1 MYTRKE
7 LADKVGISVQKIKE
21 YEEKG
26 YLVSVCNF
34 ITGNHYYSDYKP
46 ILLSFLSCLE
56 KRGMS
61 QEKILD
67 VLNGEKSTE
76 IELLEKENYI
86 QNVNF
91 SIISGDY
98 QDYVK
103 WNGKREENSVEA
115 HEIKK
120 NHAKYYIILDE
131 DRFYGNLLVYC
142 YENTFFENSLL
153 VCNDILFK
161 TVIDYLKAE
170 GYSYITYYGYQKEE
184 KTIQYLKDKYS
195 AEVIDDN
202 VLFGNILFVK
212 LKIIL

>member
-7 LADKVGISVQKIKE
+7 LADKVGVSVQKIKE

-26 YLVSVCNF
+26 YLASVCNF

-46 ILLSFLSCLE
+46 ILLSFLSRLE

-86 QNVNF
+86 QNINF

-103 WNGKREENSVEA
+103 WNGKRVSQRVVPLWN
-115 HEIKK
+115 
-120 NHAKYYIILDE
+120 
-131 DRFYGNLLVYC
+131 
-142 YENTFFENSLL
+142 
-153 VCNDILFK
+153 
-161 TVIDYLKAE
+161 
-170 GYSYITYYGYQKEE
+170 
-184 KTIQYLKDKYS
+184 
-195 AEVIDDN
+195 
-202 VLFGNILFVK
+202 
-212 LKIIL
+212 